1 MNSEDLK
8 QQLQRTGNAQSRI
21 LSQISRE
28 MRTSLDGIMGFTHL
42 LASQRSGKLN
52 DKQSRYVSEIY
63 ENGRQLHSLVNDYID
78 LAKLE
83 TGLLDLN
90 YSELDVNEY
99 LLWALEVLQPRMD
112 EKKVKFSLV
121 WETPPEK
128 IQGDSARLKQ
138 IFYNVLSKAVE
149 FSLEEERIL
158 LHVSFEEGFLKIGL
172 KNEPSGIRSGESL
185 NDSKT
190 SHAEER
196 VGQNVN
202 PFDVSLALAQKL
214 IQLHGGDIGFESK
227 EDSGSY
233 LWFTIPQKMSP
244 NPERHSKEMKPRVNS
259 GSKFHRILLVDD
271 SSNMQNL
278 VTEMLKREPCKVF
291 VADNG
296 QTGLEM
302 AQQCRPDM
310 IFMDINMPVM
320 DGTEAI
326 RNLRAL
332 PGFENLPVVAL
343 TAYDMK
349 GAENELLK
357 MGFTHYLSK
366 PFSKPDLLNA
376 IHTHLA
382 AE

>member
-158 LHVSFEEGFLKIGL
+158 LHVAFEEGFLKIGL

-202 PFDVSLALAQKL
+202 PFDVSLALAQNL
-214 IQLHGGDIGFESK
+214 IQLHGGDIGLESK

-244 NPERHSKEMKPRVNS
+244 NPERHSKEMKPRVDS

-349 GAENELLK
+349 DAGSELLK

>member
-202 PFDVSLALAQKL
+202 PFDVSLALAQNL
-214 IQLHGGDIGFESK
+214 IQLHGGDIGLESK

-244 NPERHSKEMKPRVNS
+244 NPERHSKEMKPRVDS

>member
-1 MNSEDLK
+1 MKSDDLK
-8 QQLQRTGNAQSRI
+8 QQLQRTGNAESGI
-21 LSQISRE
+21 LFQISRE

-63 ENGRQLHSLVNDYID
+63 ENGRQLHSLFSDYID

-83 TGLLDLN
+83 AGLLDLN

-112 EKKVKFSLV
+112 EKKIKYSLV

-128 IQGDSARLKQ
+128 IQGDPARLKR
-138 IFYNVLSKAVE
+138 IFYIVLSKAVE
-149 FSLEEERIL
+149 FSLEEERML
-158 LHVSFEEGFLKIGL
+158 LRVVFEKGFLKISL
-172 KNEPSGIRSGESL
+172 KGEPFGIRSAESL
-185 NDSKT
+185 RDSK
-190 SHAEER
+190 SSDAEER
-196 VGQNVN
+196 FGQNVN
-202 PFDVSLALAQKL
+202 PFDISLALAQKL
-214 IQLHGGDIGFESK
+214 IQLHGGDIGLESK

-244 NPERHSKEMKPRVNS
+244 NPGRRDKEMKRREDS
-259 GSKFHRILLVDD
+259 ESKFHRILLVDD

-278 VTEMLKREPCKVF
+278 VAEMLKKEHCKVF

-296 QTGLEM
+296 LTGLEM
-302 AQQCRPDM
+302 AQHCRPDL

-326 RNLRAL
+326 RSLRVL

-343 TAYDMK
+343 TAYDMEDA
-349 GAENELLK
+349 GSELLK

-376 IHTHLA
+376 IHIHLA